1 MNLARQLKHNQLAI
15 ISRVLVL
22 AAPGPMNALRRAAGC
37 AAALMLQDLATLMP
51 TKAHISDD
59 VLLSAWD
66 T

>member
-1 MNLARQLKHNQLAI
+1 
-15 ISRVLVL
+15 
-22 AAPGPMNALRRAAGC
+22 
-37 AAALMLQDLATLMP
+37 MLQDLATLMP